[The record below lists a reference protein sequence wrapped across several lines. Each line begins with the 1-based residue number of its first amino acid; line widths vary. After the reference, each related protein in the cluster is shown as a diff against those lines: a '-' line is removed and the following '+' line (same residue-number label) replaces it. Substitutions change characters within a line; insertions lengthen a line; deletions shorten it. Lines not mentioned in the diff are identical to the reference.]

1 MKENRVELSE
11 IAKFYGKIG
20 GELKEFK
27 KISGEVEVGYRVD
40 YEKRISEADV
50 ALFGLVSG
58 DLNPLHFD
66 EEFAAKTRFGSRVA
80 HGMLTTS
87 LVSATVARMPGIVV
101 LLESC
106 FKYNLPVR
114 IGDLVRVEAVVSDR
128 EKNRYKV
135 DVKCYVGE
143 KVVADGYVKILIW

>member
-11 IAKFYGKIG
+11 IVKFYEEVG

-27 KISGEVEVGYRVD
+27 KLSGEVDVGYRVD
-40 YEKRISEADV
+40 YEKRISETDV

-58 DLNPLHFD
+58 DLNPVHFD
-66 EEFAAKTRFGSRVA
+66 EEFAAKTKFGSRVA

-87 LVSATVARMPGIVV
+87 LVSAAVARMPGIVV

-106 FKYNLPVR
+106 FKYVAPVR
-114 IGDLVRVEAVVSDR
+114 IGDLVRVEGVVSER
-128 EKNRYKV
+128 ERNRYKV